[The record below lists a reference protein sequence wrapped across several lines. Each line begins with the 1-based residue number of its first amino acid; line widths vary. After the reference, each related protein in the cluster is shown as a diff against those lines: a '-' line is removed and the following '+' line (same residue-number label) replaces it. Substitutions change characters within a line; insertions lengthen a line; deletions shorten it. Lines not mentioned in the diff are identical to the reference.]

1 MASDSRHDL
10 RTTSSRLTN
19 GASQSNDSPLL
30 ANDGTSG
37 SAAGAPTAPLRAT
50 LADLFGE
57 PQPDDPEW
65 VARQQA
71 HLAHVKALADELP
84 DPDIPW
90 QPGDHARLVWDR
102 DERHWLTWLSD
113 PDTGE
118 FLIDASGARVP
129 GHGLSH
135 VAVVG
140 GRQVITDAGD
150 AASES
155 GVAPPAATSGD
166 AGDILLDAG
175 VRRLDDISTSPPP
188 PLLVNRIDPEGH
200 TILFGTGGTGKG
212 TLAAEWIVE
221 LVADSHIVLIIDY
234 EAHPT
239 EWARRIASLGGP
251 ETLASVYYVSPS
263 TIEWHGPRGAIW
275 AQTGWLREIADSVLA
290 TVAFVDSIVPACGA
304 TDALKSEAP
313 GQYAMAIAGLGR
325 PVVSLAHAT
334 KVEDLR
340 YPFGSVFWHNL
351 ARRTYSLGK
360 APGARGAHAV
370 VLSNRKSNNY
380 ARQPKV
386 IVTVT
391 WWNDLPREIK
401 EQSYVAGIAEHV
413 EEILADQPARTSAQ
427 IVDLLNDELEE
438 GEARVKPNSVTQALK
453 RGLKTDAK
461 HRFVVDETAGQP
473 RWSNA

>member
-19 GASQSNDSPLL
+19 GAPQSNENRLL
-30 ANDGTSG
+30 ANDGPSG
-37 SAAGAPTAPLRAT
+37 SAAGPPTAPLRAT
-50 LADLFGE
+50 VADLFGE
-57 PQPDDPEW
+57 PQPDDPGW

-71 HLAHVKALADELP
+71 HLEHVKALTDEVP
-84 DPDIPW
+84 DPEIPW
-90 QPGDHARLVWDR
+90 QLGDLARLVWDR
-102 DERHWLTWLSD
+102 DEARWRTWLSD
-113 PDTGE
+113 PETGE
-118 FLIDASGARVP
+118 FLVDVSGARLP

-135 VAVVG
+135 DAD
-140 GRQVITDAGD
+140 GRQVTMDAGD
-150 AASES
+150 TASTL
-155 GVAPPAATSGD
+155 GVAPPAVTSGS

-175 VRRLDDISTSPPP
+175 VRRLDEVSTSPPP

-212 TLAAEWIVE
+212 TLAAKWIVE

-263 TIEWHGPRGAIW
+263 TIEWHGPPGAIW
-275 AQTGWLREIADSVLA
+275 AQAGWLRKIADLVMA

-313 GQYAMAIAGLGR
+313 GQYAMAIARLGL

-380 ARQPKV
+380 ARQQKV

-391 WWNDLPREIK
+391 WWNDLPREIN
-401 EQSYVAGIAEHV
+401 EQSYVAGIAQRV

-427 IVDLLNDELEE
+427 IVDTLNEELEE
-438 GEARVKPNSVTQALK
+438 GEARVKPNSVAQALK

-461 HRFVVDETAGQP
+461 HRFVVVETAGQP